1 MPLAGN
7 WLAVILLLA
16 CLGSFEMCVQE
27 DWFMARAKSTPGTNG
42 KKVHVAKFEAV
53 GLYRFGAP
61 SPEKA
66 IDLGRAIEPWQQ
78 RRELGQEMRKR
89 LPREMHAGWTPPKN
103 RPSPL
108 DLLAQSNRGRQAH
121 LVPLRMG
128 RMAGSPFGFLRGSAV
143 VMASD
148 LSTTPITGVPVIM
161 DGDAHINN
169 FGFFGTPQRDLVFDL
184 NDFDE
189 NGDRSLGI

>member
-1 MPLAGN
+1 M
-7 WLAVILLLA
+7 
-16 CLGSFEMCVQE
+16 
-27 DWFMARAKSTPGTNG
+27 
-42 KKVHVAKFEAV
+42 
-53 GLYRFGAP
+53 
-61 SPEKA
+61 
-66 IDLGRAIEPWQQ
+66 
-78 RRELGQEMRKR
+78 
-89 LPREMHAGWTPPKN
+89 
-103 RPSPL
+103 
-108 DLLAQSNRGRQAH
+108 
-121 LVPLRMG
+121 PLRMG
-128 RMAGSPFGFLRGSAV
+128 RMGASPFGFLRGSAV